1 MKQGKLVLHT
11 HWDREWR
18 YPLWENRMY
27 LCNMVD
33 ELLEILDKDPEYTSF
48 VMDGQTV
55 IIEDYLEVRP
65 ENRAKVEKYIKE
77 GRIEVGPWYTL
88 PDLYPVSGE
97 SLVRNL
103 LRGIRLGEKLG
114 KCTRVAYES
123 FGWGQTAQF
132 PQIYKQFGLDFSVVA
147 KNVSKSRAP
156 QCEFWWEAP
165 DGSRILATRLGEHAR
180 ANFFMNAYLK
190 IMTDL
195 DYNSDEYEF
204 AWGKHGF
211 VYHRA
216 DKNGYWNDF
225 IKLNNDEK
233 IHEYAIKDAVDVA
246 IAAMKDSSDKDLV
259 PLFDGSDS
267 TTAQP
272 NITALVKKMNEIYGD
287 EIQFEHIT
295 LEEYARLAWET
306 YAKKD
311 LTVVKG
317 ELRDGPTY
325 KCSAN
330 ALATRPKIKQLN
342 KKVENTLFR
351 MAEPLRYM
359 SGIGEDAFFD
369 LAQKYLLLSH
379 PHDSINGVTQDKT
392 VEDTMNNLRQ
402 ALEISEVLCDR
413 ACQSIVKRIDMTDFA
428 KEDVA
433 ITVFNTLA
441 FKRSEQ
447 VRLFIDFPQVDGV
460 WDFDVIDTNGNKL
473 PKQIIARSEVKL
485 PVSSLHSR
493 PFPFFVDRIEAIV
506 DVKDIPAMGYKVL
519 KVVKNQSFNRKALFW
534 QDIRKSE
541 GNEICRGADTLE
553 NAFLKVKVNGNGTVD
568 VLRKEDGKLFRR
580 LNYLEDTGD
589 AGDYWIYYPP
599 YKNMTYNTLG
609 ANAEIFMEENG
620 PVSATIGV
628 KLVMNL
634 PEEGSLDARSASVKE
649 VPVVVYYTLTKD
661 SKQLDVKVKIE
672 NTVKDHRMR
681 ILFDCG
687 ENTDSVESAGHFGL
701 DTRPVAK
708 SGSFYPE
715 MQTLPMSYFV
725 RRGELGVVHN
735 AFCEYEGI
743 NNDEGTLA
751 ITVMRCV
758 KNVICTEF
766 RSAGKFLH
774 EMGGQSLGEHVYEYA
789 LTFGKEDL
797 FPVAERFNAPV
808 KAVQISKGEGTEL
821 PMEKSFL
828 EVEGVVVSAVK
839 KAEDGSGTVVRMFN
853 PTEETRKVAIK
864 GTEVNLNEEE
874 LGEFNGN
881 VGPAKIVSVKLK

>member
-1 MKQGKLVLHT
+1 MRKGKLVLHT

-33 ELLEILDKDPEYTSF
+33 ELLEILDTDPEYRSF

-65 ENRAKVEKYIKE
+65 ENREKVEKYIKE

-103 LRGIRLGEKLG
+103 QRGMRLGERLG
-114 KCTRVAYES
+114 KCTKVAYES

-147 KNVSKSRAP
+147 KNVSKERAP
-156 QCEFWWEAP
+156 ECEFLWEAP

-225 IKLNNDEK
+225 IKLNNDEA
-233 IHEYAIKDAVDVA
+233 IHEDAIKDAVDVA
-246 IAAMKDSSDKDLV
+246 IDAMKASSDSELV

-272 NITALVKKMNEIYGD
+272 KITELIKKMNAMYDDIE
-287 EIQFEHIT
+287 FEHIS
-295 LEEYARLAWET
+295 LSEYAEM
-306 YAKKD
+306 AKEVYGKKA
-311 LTVVKG
+311 LKTVRG

-330 ALATRPKIKQLN
+330 ALATRPRIKQLN

-351 MAEPLRYM
+351 MAEPLRFM
-359 SGIGEDAFFD
+359 SGIGENAFFD
-369 LAQKYLLLSH
+369 LAEKFLLLSH

-402 ALEISEVLCDR
+402 ALEIGEVLCDR
-413 ACQSIVKRIDMTDFA
+413 ACQSIVGRIDMTSFEKDA
-428 KEDVA
+428 LAV
-433 ITVFNTLA
+433 TVFNTLP
-441 FKRSEQ
+441 FERSEA
-447 VRLFIDFPQVDGV
+447 VRLFIDFPQCDGV
-460 WDFDVIDTNGNKL
+460 WDFDVTDASGNKL
-473 PKQIIARSEVKL
+473 AKQIIARSEVKL

-506 DVKDIPAMGYKVL
+506 YLPSVPAMGYEVL
-519 KVVKNQSFNRKALFW
+519 KVEKTQSFNRKSLFW
-534 QDIRKSE
+534 QDIRKSN
-541 GNEICRGADTLE
+541 GDEIARGADTLE
-553 NAFLKVKVNGNGTVD
+553 NAYLKVTVNPNGTVD
-568 VLRKEDGKLFRR
+568 VLHKADGKLYPR

-599 YKNMTYNTLG
+599 YKNKTFSSLG
-609 ANAEIFMEENG
+609 ANAEIWIEENG

-628 KLVMNL
+628 KYTLSL
-634 PEEGSLDARSASVKE
+634 PTDGDLQARSATVAD
-649 VPVVVYYTLTKD
+649 VPVTVYYTLTKD
-661 SKQLDVKVKIE
+661 AKQLDVKLEID
-672 NTVKDHRMR
+672 NRVKDHRVR
-681 ILFDCG
+681 VLFDSG
-687 ENTDSVESAGHFGL
+687 VNTDTVESAGHFGK
-701 DTRPVAK
+701 DVRPVAK
-708 SGSFYPE
+708 DGTFYPE
-715 MQTLPMSYFV
+715 MQTLPMSYYV
-725 RRGELGVVHN
+725 KRGALGVVHN
-735 AFCEYEGI
+735 AFCEYEGL

-774 EMGGQSLGEHVYEYA
+774 EDGGQSLGKHAYEYA
-789 LTFGKEDL
+789 ITFEEDM
-797 FPVAERFNAPV
+797 FRRAEAFNAPI
-808 KAVQISKGEGTEL
+808 KAVQISRGEGTEL
-821 PMEKSFL
+821 PLKKSYL
-828 EVEGVVVSAVK
+828 RIDGVVTSAVK
-839 KAEDGSGTVVRMFN
+839 RACDSDATVVRVFN
-853 PTEETRKVAIK
+853 PTDETVEIALR
-864 GTEVNLNEEE
+864 GTEVTLNEEE
-874 LGEFNGN
+874 LGAFDGK
-881 VGPAKIVSVKLK
+881 VGPYKIVSVKL